1 MKKIVVLL
9 VFLSL
14 GFNAFSQILEP
25 VKWKFTSKKIAEKEY
40 ELTFTADIDGD
51 WAVYSQ
57 TVASGGPIPTSFT
70 FDENKDINFIGKVI
84 ESKRNRITKLD
95 PVFDMK
101 VTKFYKQAIFKQ
113 KVKLKSKSV
122 IVTGNL
128 TFMACDDDQC
138 LPPKDVT
145 FQFEIK
151 NY

>member
-1 MKKIVVLL
+1 MKKAIVLL
-9 VFLSL
+9 VFLFL
-14 GFNAFSQILEP
+14 GFNGFSQMLAP
-25 VKWKFTSKKIAEKEY
+25 VKWKFSSKKIAEKEY

-57 TVASGGPIPTSFT
+57 TVAKGGPIPTSFT
-70 FDENKDINFIGKVI
+70 FDENKKIHFIGKVI

-113 KVKLKSKSV
+113 KVKLKSESST
-122 IVTGNL
+122 VTGKL

-145 FQFEIK
+145 FQFDI
-151 NY
+151 

>member
-1 MKKIVVLL
+1 MKKVIVLL

-14 GFNAFSQILEP
+14 SFNGFSQMLKP
-25 VKWKFTSKKIAEKEY
+25 VKWKFSSKKIVENEY

-57 TVASGGPIPTSFT
+57 TVAKGGPIPTSFT
-70 FDENKDINFIGKVI
+70 FDKNENINFIGEVM

-101 VTKFYKQAIFKQ
+101 VTKFYKQAVFKQ
-113 KVKLKSKSV
+113 RVKLKSEST
-122 IVTGNL
+122 IVTGKL

-145 FQFEIK
+145 FQFDM
-151 NY
+151 